1 MPEPEESLPVLYG
14 PAYDQAANQLAKG
27 SVHREVLLLALPV
40 LAEQVFS
47 FLVGFYDTYLAGHLI
62 GHESVAATAAVGVGA
77 YVSWLAN
84 LMFMLASSGTLALVS
99 RARGRGDLDEAN
111 VILGRSIAAGGI
123 IGLIFAAVMIP
134 CAPYFVGLTRLSDG
148 TAQIAIRYIRVDAI
162 GEIFTAI
169 TLCGAAAYRG
179 CGNMRV
185 PLVVL
190 GTVSIVNVFTSYS
203 LVHGLGPL
211 PAMGVD
217 GIVGG
222 TVIARILGG
231 LLMLATLRYG
241 VGGLRLLWNE
251 VHLGGEH
258 VVRLTRIGIP
268 AALDG
273 LIAWSSHFLFVRV
286 ISQIGD
292 AAFAAHYV
300 GVQFEAVT
308 YLPATAWG
316 AAAATSI
323 GMSLGSGD
331 RMRAM
336 QCGHAAALQCLP
348 VGILGLILFATAG
361 VPIYQLMSNSA
372 EIQAVGVAAM
382 PIMAACQIP
391 LVIGIVYIH
400 GLRGAGETRLPL
412 ILAIISTAGLRTPIA
427 WLCGIHWNGGLAG
440 AWLGMLADVV
450 VRCLL
455 GAWLY
460 SRGRWTKLN
469 I

>member
-14 PAYDQAANQLAKG
+14 PLDPQADRPLTPG
-27 SVHREVLLLALPV
+27 SVHHEVLLLALPV

-47 FLVGFYDTYLAGHLI
+47 FLVGFYDTYLAGHLV

-99 RARGRGDLDEAN
+99 RARGRGDIDEAN
-111 VILGRSIAAGGI
+111 VITGRSIAVGGI
-123 IGLIFAAVMIP
+123 IGLLFAAFMIP
-134 CAPYFVGLTRLSDG
+134 CAPYFVEMTGLSAG
-148 TAQIAIRYIRVDAI
+148 TAQIAILYIRVDAC
-162 GEIFTAI
+162 GEVFTAM
-169 TLCGAAAYRG
+169 TLCGAAAFRG

-190 GTVSIVNVFTSYS
+190 GAVSIVNVIASYS
-203 LVHGLGPL
+203 LVHGVGPL
-211 PAMGVD
+211 PALGVD

-231 LLMLATLRYG
+231 LLMLGALRVG
-241 VGGLRLLWNE
+241 FGGLRLRWSDI
-251 VHLGGEH
+251 HLGGEH
-258 VVRLTRIGIP
+258 VTRLTRIGIP

-316 AAAATSI
+316 AAAATAI
-323 GMSLGSGD
+323 GLSLGAGD
-331 RMRAM
+331 RERAM
-336 QCGHAAALQCLP
+336 QCGHAAALQCFP
-348 VGILGLILFATAG
+348 VGVLGTILFATAG
-361 VPIYQLMSNSA
+361 VPIYQLMTNSA
-372 EIQAVGVAAM
+372 EILSVGVAAL

-391 LVIGIVYIH
+391 LVIGIVYVH

-412 ILAIISTAGLRTPIA
+412 ILAVVSTAGLRTPIA
-427 WLCGIHWNGGLAG
+427 WLCGIHWNGGLTG
-440 AWLGMLADVV
+440 AWLGMLADVT

-455 GAWLY
+455 GVWLY
-460 SRGRWTKLN
+460 SRGRWTKLK

>member
-14 PAYDQAANQLAKG
+14 PLDPQTTRPLTQG
-27 SVHREVLLLALPV
+27 SVHREVLLLAIPV

-47 FLVGFYDTYLAGHLI
+47 FMVGFYDTYLAGHLI

-84 LMFMLASSGTLALVS
+84 LMFMLASCGTLALVS
-99 RARGRGDLDEAN
+99 RARGRGDVDEAN
-111 VILGRSIAAGGI
+111 VITGRSIAVGGI
-123 IGLIFAAVMIP
+123 IGLLFAAIMIP
-134 CAPYFVGLTRLSDG
+134 CAPYFVEMTGLSEG
-148 TAQIAIRYIRVDAI
+148 TAQIAIRYIRADAC
-162 GEIFTAI
+162 GEVFTAI
-169 TLCGAAAYRG
+169 TLCGAAAFRG

-190 GTVSIVNVFTSYS
+190 GAVSIFNVFASYS

-211 PAMGVD
+211 PALGVD

-222 TVIARILGG
+222 TVLARVLGG
-231 LLMLATLRYG
+231 LLMLGVLRAG
-241 VGGLRLLWNE
+241 VGGLRLRWNDI
-251 VHLGGEH
+251 HLGGEH
-258 VVRLTRIGIP
+258 VTRLTRIGIP

-323 GMSLGSGD
+323 GLSLGAGD
-331 RMRAM
+331 RARAM
-336 QCGHAAALQCLP
+336 QCGHAAALQCFP
-348 VGILGLILFATAG
+348 VGILGTILFATAG
-361 VPIYQLMSNSA
+361 VPIYQLMTNSA
-372 EIQAVGVAAM
+372 EILTVGVAAM

-391 LVIGIVYIH
+391 LVIGIVYVH

-412 ILAIISTAGLRTPIA
+412 ILAVVSTAGLRTPIA

-440 AWLGMLADVV
+440 AWLGMLADVT

-460 SRGRWTKLN
+460 SRGRWTKLK